1 MRRIAVITALL
12 LTLTTPVFG
21 QSGVAVSLRSGAND
35 PDSCTE
41 SGLNVFL
48 NRTTNLVKYCDA
60 GSWVSLATSVAPSF
74 TGQVNFSDGTAAEP
88 SWGWTSD
95 DDGTGT
101 GMFRGCA
108 NCLSF
113 VTNGVERWI
122 INASGSFVPIADN
135 TYDIGNGTVDPRD
148 INAARNLIIGGT
160 SAITGNAGFGGVA
173 PSVTVGELILAKVD
187 ADQANLIKVQNADTV
202 GTASTAVF
210 SAGTNVSVITINAH
224 GNGRVV
230 SRWGETLGGWLE
242 VLANPNTGEG
252 FALGTLTARPLKLGV
267 NAQTRDFL
275 SGDAKTLT
283 ESTETAVINITISAS
298 TVIGGTFRYTIEAN
312 DASAYQSL
320 RGSVD
325 FSAVNE
331 GGTETCTLGTPVEVE
346 TSPTGTLTNTVTC
359 TTAGTNT
366 ITLNLNAV
374 SSLAQTTLRAS
385 YRVMVDSNGSSSTGN
400 ATVVP

>member
-1 MRRIAVITALL
+1 MRRIAITTVLL
-12 LTLTTPVFG
+12 LTLAAPAFG
-21 QSGVAVSLRSGAND
+21 QSGVAVSLRSGASD
-35 PDSCTE
+35 PGACTE

-74 TGQVNFSDGTAAEP
+74 TGQVNFADGTAAEP

-95 DDGTGT
+95 DDGSGT

-122 INASGSFVPIADN
+122 INSSGSFVPIADN

-160 SAITGNAGFGGVA
+160 SALTGNVGVGGIT
-173 PSVTVGELILAKVD
+173 PSVTVGELLLAQVN
-187 ADQANLIKVQNADTV
+187 ADQANKIRVRNEHNT
-202 GTASTAVF
+202 GTAATATLEV
-210 SAGTNVSVITINAH
+210 SNDVGLGTVNMH
-224 GNGRVV
+224 GTGRTVT
-230 SRWGETLGGWLE
+230 RWGETLGGWYEILGSP
-242 VLANPNTGEG
+242 ASGKG
-252 FALGTLTARPLKLGV
+252 MAIGALSTRPLKLGV
-267 NAQTRDFL
+267 NSQSRDFI

-283 ESTETAVINITISAS
+283 ESTETAVVNITISAS

-312 DASAYQSL
+312 DATAFQSL

-331 GGTETCTLGTPVEVE
+331 AGTEACTLGTPVEVE

-366 ITLNLNAV
+366 VTLNLNAV
-374 SSLAQTTLRAS
+374 SSLVQTTLRAS
-385 YRVMVDSNGSSSTGN
+385 YRVMIDSNGSSTTGN